1 MKIKI
6 TYPKVSPKIIKHQRL
21 INFMKWPLLIAV
33 VICPIINLI
42 TGGKAWSL
50 VVLMS
55 IYMAWDLV
63 ISRDLVEYNRISQFV
78 KLITLT
84 SLLLITID
92 VFLTPGWAL
101 EAVPILIFSGLIV
114 TSVLFFTDIERQK
127 QNIFPFLFL
136 ILLSQRKSTTIN
148 PKSKIFLDNYCC
160 LELWLNGLSIRYRN
174 HILTWQIEKKEVV
187 LCGKTKCH

>member
-92 VFLTPGWAL
+92 VFLAPGLAL
-101 EAVPILIFSGLIV
+101 DAVPILIFSGLIV

-136 ILLSQRKSTTIN
+136 ILLS
-148 PKSKIFLDNYCC
+148 IFSSII
-160 LELWLNGLSIRYRN
+160 GLSFY
-174 HILTWQIEKKEVV
+174 HEKDSWPLTVMGAVALFLLITLSITLKENIINELKKGFSV
-187 LCGKTKCH
+187 K

>member
-127 QNIFPFLFL
+127 QYIFPFLFL
-136 ILLSQRKSTTIN
+136 ILLS
-148 PKSKIFLDNYCC
+148 IFSSIV
-160 LELWLNGLSIRYRN
+160 GLSFY
-174 HILTWQIEKKEVV
+174 HEKDSWPLTVMGAVALFLLITLTITLKENIINELKKGFSV
-187 LCGKTKCH
+187 K

>member
-55 IYMAWDLV
+55 LYMAWDLV

-78 KLITLT
+78 KFITLT

-92 VFLTPGWAL
+92 VFLAPGWAL

-136 ILLSQRKSTTIN
+136 ILLS
-148 PKSKIFLDNYCC
+148 IFSSVI
-160 LELWLNGLSIRYRN
+160 GLSFY
-174 HILTWQIEKKEVV
+174 HEKDSWPLTVMGIVALFLLITLSITLKENIINELKKGFSV
-187 LCGKTKCH
+187 K

>member
-50 VVLMS
+50 LVLMS

-92 VFLTPGWAL
+92 VFLAPGWAL

-136 ILLSQRKSTTIN
+136 ILLSIISSIV
-148 PKSKIFLDNYCC
+148 
-160 LELWLNGLSIRYRN
+160 GLSFY
-174 HILTWQIEKKEVV
+174 HEKDSWPLTVMGAVALFLLITLTITLKENIINELKKGFSV
-187 LCGKTKCH
+187 K

>member
-92 VFLTPGWAL
+92 VFLAPGWAL

-136 ILLSQRKSTTIN
+136 ILLS
-148 PKSKIFLDNYCC
+148 IFSSII
-160 LELWLNGLSIRYRN
+160 GLSFY
-174 HILTWQIEKKEVV
+174 HEKDSWPLTVMGAVALFLLITLSITLKENIINELKKGFS
-187 LCGKTKCH
+187 LK

>member
-92 VFLTPGWAL
+92 VFLAPGWAL

-136 ILLSQRKSTTIN
+136 ILLS
-148 PKSKIFLDNYCC
+148 IFSSIV
-160 LELWLNGLSIRYRN
+160 GLSFY
-174 HILTWQIEKKEVV
+174 HEKDSWPLTVMGVVALFLFITLSITLKENIINELKKGFSV
-187 LCGKTKCH
+187 K

>member
-92 VFLTPGWAL
+92 VFLAPGWAL

-114 TSVLFFTDIERQK
+114 TSVLFFTDIEKQK
-127 QNIFPFLFL
+127 QNIFPFLLL
-136 ILLSQRKSTTIN
+136 ILLS
-148 PKSKIFLDNYCC
+148 IFSSII
-160 LELWLNGLSIRYRN
+160 GLSFY
-174 HILTWQIEKKEVV
+174 HEKDSWPLTVMGVVALFLLITLSITLKENIINELKKGFSV
-187 LCGKTKCH
+187 K

>member
-42 TGGKAWSL
+42 IGGKAWSL

-92 VFLTPGWAL
+92 VFLAPGWAL

-114 TSVLFFTDIERQK
+114 TSVLFLTDIERQK

-136 ILLSQRKSTTIN
+136 ILLS
-148 PKSKIFLDNYCC
+148 IFSSII
-160 LELWLNGLSIRYRN
+160 GLSFY
-174 HILTWQIEKKEVV
+174 HEKDSWPLTVMGAVALFLLITLTITLKENIINELKKGFSV
-187 LCGKTKCH
+187 K

>member
-92 VFLTPGWAL
+92 VFLAPGWAL

-136 ILLSQRKSTTIN
+136 ILLS
-148 PKSKIFLDNYCC
+148 IFSSIV
-160 LELWLNGLSIRYRN
+160 GLSFY
-174 HILTWQIEKKEVV
+174 HEKDSWPLTVMGAVALFLLITLTITLKENIINELKKGFSV
-187 LCGKTKCH
+187 K

>member
-55 IYMAWDLV
+55 IYMAWNLV

-92 VFLTPGWAL
+92 VFLAPGWAL

-136 ILLSQRKSTTIN
+136 ILLS
-148 PKSKIFLDNYCC
+148 IFSSII
-160 LELWLNGLSIRYRN
+160 GLSFY
-174 HILTWQIEKKEVV
+174 HEKDSWPLTVMGIVAFFLLITLSITLKENIINELKKGFSV
-187 LCGKTKCH
+187 K

>member
-21 INFMKWPLLIAV
+21 INVMKWPLLIAV

-92 VFLTPGWAL
+92 VFLAPGWAL

-136 ILLSQRKSTTIN
+136 ILLS
-148 PKSKIFLDNYCC
+148 IFSSII
-160 LELWLNGLSIRYRN
+160 GLSFY
-174 HILTWQIEKKEVV
+174 HEKDSWPLAVMGAVALFLLITLSITLKENIINELKKGFSV
-187 LCGKTKCH
+187 K

>member
-42 TGGKAWSL
+42 TGGKAWNL

-136 ILLSQRKSTTIN
+136 ILLS
-148 PKSKIFLDNYCC
+148 IFSSII
-160 LELWLNGLSIRYRN
+160 GLSFY
-174 HILTWQIEKKEVV
+174 HEKDSWPLTVMGVVALFLLITLTITLKENIINELKKGFSV
-187 LCGKTKCH
+187 K

>member
-55 IYMAWDLV
+55 IYMAWNLV

-92 VFLTPGWAL
+92 VFLAPGLAL
-101 EAVPILIFSGLIV
+101 DAVPILIFSGLIV

-136 ILLSQRKSTTIN
+136 ILLS
-148 PKSKIFLDNYCC
+148 IFSSII
-160 LELWLNGLSIRYRN
+160 GLSFY
-174 HILTWQIEKKEVV
+174 HEKDSWPLTVMGVVALFLLITLSITLKENIINELKKGFSV
-187 LCGKTKCH
+187 K

>member
-55 IYMAWDLV
+55 IYMAWNLV

-84 SLLLITID
+84 SLLLIIID
-92 VFLTPGWAL
+92 IFLAPGWAL

-136 ILLSQRKSTTIN
+136 ILLS
-148 PKSKIFLDNYCC
+148 IFSSII
-160 LELWLNGLSIRYRN
+160 GLSFY
-174 HILTWQIEKKEVV
+174 HEKDSWPLTVMGIVALFLLITLSITLKENIINELKKGFSV
-187 LCGKTKCH
+187 K

>member
-42 TGGKAWSL
+42 TDGKAWSL

-92 VFLTPGWAL
+92 VFLAPGWAL

-136 ILLSQRKSTTIN
+136 ILLS
-148 PKSKIFLDNYCC
+148 IFSSII
-160 LELWLNGLSIRYRN
+160 GLSFY
-174 HILTWQIEKKEVV
+174 HEKDSWPLTVMGVVALFLLITLTITLKENIINELKKGFSV
-187 LCGKTKCH
+187 K

>member
-6 TYPKVSPKIIKHQRL
+6 TYPKVSPKIIKYQRL

-55 IYMAWDLV
+55 IYMAWNLV

-92 VFLTPGWAL
+92 IFLAPGWAL

-136 ILLSQRKSTTIN
+136 ILLS
-148 PKSKIFLDNYCC
+148 IFSSII
-160 LELWLNGLSIRYRN
+160 GLSFY
-174 HILTWQIEKKEVV
+174 HEKDSWPLTVMGVVALFLLITLSITLKENIINELKKGFSV
-187 LCGKTKCH
+187 K

>member
-55 IYMAWDLV
+55 IYMAWNLV

-92 VFLTPGWAL
+92 VFLAPGWAL

-136 ILLSQRKSTTIN
+136 ILLS
-148 PKSKIFLDNYCC
+148 IFSSVI
-160 LELWLNGLSIRYRN
+160 GLSFY
-174 HILTWQIEKKEVV
+174 HEKDSWPLTVMGAVALFLLITLSITLKENIINELKKGFSV
-187 LCGKTKCH
+187 K

>member
-55 IYMAWDLV
+55 IYMAWNLV

-92 VFLTPGWAL
+92 VFLAPGWAL

-136 ILLSQRKSTTIN
+136 ILLS
-148 PKSKIFLDNYCC
+148 IFSSII
-160 LELWLNGLSIRYRN
+160 GLSFY
-174 HILTWQIEKKEVV
+174 HEKDSWPLTVMGVVALFLLITLSITLKENIINELKKGFSV
-187 LCGKTKCH
+187 K

>member
-92 VFLTPGWAL
+92 VFLAPGWAL

-136 ILLSQRKSTTIN
+136 ILLSIISSIV
-148 PKSKIFLDNYCC
+148 
-160 LELWLNGLSIRYRN
+160 GLSFYHEKDSWPLTVMGAVALFLLI
-174 HILTWQIEKKEVV
+174 ILTITLKENIINELKKGFSV
-187 LCGKTKCH
+187 K

>member
-42 TGGKAWSL
+42 TGDKAWSL

-92 VFLTPGWAL
+92 VFLAPGWAL

-136 ILLSQRKSTTIN
+136 ILLS
-148 PKSKIFLDNYCC
+148 IFSSIV
-160 LELWLNGLSIRYRN
+160 GLSFY
-174 HILTWQIEKKEVV
+174 HEKDSWPLTVMGAVALFLLITLSITLKENIINELKKGFSV
-187 LCGKTKCH
+187 K

>member
-21 INFMKWPLLIAV
+21 INFMKWPLLIIAV

-92 VFLTPGWAL
+92 IFLSPGWAL

-136 ILLSQRKSTTIN
+136 ILLS
-148 PKSKIFLDNYCC
+148 IFSSIV
-160 LELWLNGLSIRYRN
+160 GLSFY
-174 HILTWQIEKKEVV
+174 HEKDSWPLTVMGAVALFLLITLSITLKENIINELKKGFSV
-187 LCGKTKCH
+187 K

>member
-6 TYPKVSPKIIKHQRL
+6 TYPKVSPKIIKHQKL
-21 INFMKWPLLIAV
+21 INVMKWPLLIAV

-92 VFLTPGWAL
+92 VFLAPGWAL

-136 ILLSQRKSTTIN
+136 ILLS
-148 PKSKIFLDNYCC
+148 IFSSII
-160 LELWLNGLSIRYRN
+160 GLSFY
-174 HILTWQIEKKEVV
+174 HEKDSWPLAVMGAVALFLLITLSITLKENIINELKKGFSV
-187 LCGKTKCH
+187 K

>member
-55 IYMAWDLV
+55 IYIAWDLV

-92 VFLTPGWAL
+92 VFLAPGWAL

-136 ILLSQRKSTTIN
+136 ILLSIISSIV
-148 PKSKIFLDNYCC
+148 
-160 LELWLNGLSIRYRN
+160 GLSFY
-174 HILTWQIEKKEVV
+174 HEKDSWPLTVMGVVALFLLITLSITLKENIINELKKGFSV
-187 LCGKTKCH
+187 K

>member
-42 TGGKAWSL
+42 IGGKAWSL

-92 VFLTPGWAL
+92 VFLAPGWAL

-136 ILLSQRKSTTIN
+136 ILLS
-148 PKSKIFLDNYCC
+148 IFSSIV
-160 LELWLNGLSIRYRN
+160 GLSFY
-174 HILTWQIEKKEVV
+174 HEKDSWSLTVMGVVALFLLITLSITLKENIINELKKGFSV
-187 LCGKTKCH
+187 K

>member
-6 TYPKVSPKIIKHQRL
+6 TSPKVSPKIIKHQRL

-92 VFLTPGWAL
+92 VFLAPGWAL

-136 ILLSQRKSTTIN
+136 ILLS
-148 PKSKIFLDNYCC
+148 IFSSII
-160 LELWLNGLSIRYRN
+160 GLSFY
-174 HILTWQIEKKEVV
+174 HEKDSWPLTVMGVVALFLLITLTITLKENIINELKKGFSV
-187 LCGKTKCH
+187 K

>member
-42 TGGKAWSL
+42 NGGKAWSL

-55 IYMAWDLV
+55 IYMTWDLV

-92 VFLTPGWAL
+92 VFLASGWAL

-136 ILLSQRKSTTIN
+136 ILLS
-148 PKSKIFLDNYCC
+148 IFSSIV
-160 LELWLNGLSIRYRN
+160 GLSFY
-174 HILTWQIEKKEVV
+174 HEKDSWPLTVMGAVALFLLITLSITLKENIINELKKGFSV
-187 LCGKTKCH
+187 K

>member
-92 VFLTPGWAL
+92 VFLAPGWAL

-114 TSVLFFTDIERQK
+114 TLVLFFTDIEKQK

-136 ILLSQRKSTTIN
+136 ILLS
-148 PKSKIFLDNYCC
+148 IFSSVI
-160 LELWLNGLSIRYRN
+160 GLSFY
-174 HILTWQIEKKEVV
+174 HEKDSWPLTVMGIVALFLLITLSITLKENIINELKKGFSV
-187 LCGKTKCH
+187 K

>member
-92 VFLTPGWAL
+92 IFLSPGWAL

-136 ILLSQRKSTTIN
+136 ILLS
-148 PKSKIFLDNYCC
+148 IFSSIV
-160 LELWLNGLSIRYRN
+160 GLSFY
-174 HILTWQIEKKEVV
+174 HEKDSWPLTVMGAVALFLLITLSITLKENIINELKKGFSV
-187 LCGKTKCH
+187 K

>member
-92 VFLTPGWAL
+92 VFLAPGLAL
-101 EAVPILIFSGLIV
+101 DAVPILIFSGLIV
-114 TSVLFFTDIERQK
+114 TSVLFLTDIERQK

-136 ILLSQRKSTTIN
+136 ILLS
-148 PKSKIFLDNYCC
+148 IFSSIV
-160 LELWLNGLSIRYRN
+160 GLSFY
-174 HILTWQIEKKEVV
+174 HEKDSWPLTVMGIVALFLLITLSITLKENIINELKKGFSV
-187 LCGKTKCH
+187 K

>member
-6 TYPKVSPKIIKHQRL
+6 TYPEVAPDKVKHQKF
-21 INFMKWPLLIAV
+21 INFIKWPILIAV
-33 VICPIINLI
+33 IICPILNIV

-55 IYMAWDLV
+55 IYMVWDLV

-84 SLLLITID
+84 GLLLTIID
-92 VFLTPGWAL
+92 IFLAPGWAI
-101 EAVPILIFSGLIV
+101 EAVSILIFSGLIV
-114 TSVLFFTDIERQK
+114 TAILFFTDLERQK

-136 ILLSQRKSTTIN
+136 ILLS
-148 PKSKIFLDNYCC
+148 IFSSII
-160 LELWLNGLSIRYRN
+160 GLSFYHQEDNWGLAVMGGIAL
-174 HILTWQIEKKEVV
+174 ILLVALNIVLKDNIINELKK
-187 LCGKTKCH
+187 GFHTM

>member
-55 IYMAWDLV
+55 IYIAWDLV

-92 VFLTPGWAL
+92 VFLAPGWAL

-136 ILLSQRKSTTIN
+136 ILLS
-148 PKSKIFLDNYCC
+148 IFSSII
-160 LELWLNGLSIRYRN
+160 GLSFY
-174 HILTWQIEKKEVV
+174 HEKDSWPLTVMGVVALFLLITLSITLKENMINELKKGFSV
-187 LCGKTKCH
+187 K

>member
-92 VFLTPGWAL
+92 VFLAPGWAL

-136 ILLSQRKSTTIN
+136 ILLS
-148 PKSKIFLDNYCC
+148 IFSSIV
-160 LELWLNGLSIRYRN
+160 GLSFY
-174 HILTWQIEKKEVV
+174 HEKDSWPLTVMGMVALFLLITLTITLKENIINELKKGFSV
-187 LCGKTKCH
+187 K

>member
-92 VFLTPGWAL
+92 AFLAPGWAL
-101 EAVPILIFSGLIV
+101 EAVPILLFSGLIV

-136 ILLSQRKSTTIN
+136 ILLS
-148 PKSKIFLDNYCC
+148 IFSSII
-160 LELWLNGLSIRYRN
+160 GLSFY
-174 HILTWQIEKKEVV
+174 HEKDSWPLTVMGAVALFLLITLSITLKENIINELKKGFSV
-187 LCGKTKCH
+187 K

>member
-21 INFMKWPLLIAV
+21 INFMKWPLLITV

-92 VFLTPGWAL
+92 VFLAPGWAL

-114 TSVLFFTDIERQK
+114 TSVLFFTDIEKQK

-136 ILLSQRKSTTIN
+136 ILLS
-148 PKSKIFLDNYCC
+148 IFSSII
-160 LELWLNGLSIRYRN
+160 GLSFY
-174 HILTWQIEKKEVV
+174 HEKDSWPLTVMGVVALFLLITLSITLKENIINELKKGFSV
-187 LCGKTKCH
+187 K

>member
-55 IYMAWDLV
+55 IYMVWDLV

-92 VFLTPGWAL
+92 VFLAPGWAL
-101 EAVPILIFSGLIV
+101 DAVPILIFSGLIV
-114 TSVLFFTDIERQK
+114 TSVLFFTDIEKQK

-136 ILLSQRKSTTIN
+136 ILLS
-148 PKSKIFLDNYCC
+148 IFSSII
-160 LELWLNGLSIRYRN
+160 GLSFY
-174 HILTWQIEKKEVV
+174 HEKDSWPLIVMGAVALFLLITLSITLKENIINELKKGFSV
-187 LCGKTKCH
+187 K

>member
-42 TGGKAWSL
+42 TDGKAWSL

-92 VFLTPGWAL
+92 VFLAPGWAL
-101 EAVPILIFSGLIV
+101 EAVPILIFSCLIV

-136 ILLSQRKSTTIN
+136 ILLS
-148 PKSKIFLDNYCC
+148 IFSSII
-160 LELWLNGLSIRYRN
+160 GLSFY
-174 HILTWQIEKKEVV
+174 HEKDSWPLTVMGVVALFLLITLTITLKENIINELKKGFSV
-187 LCGKTKCH
+187 K

>member
-55 IYMAWDLV
+55 IYIAWDLV

-92 VFLTPGWAL
+92 IFLAPGWAL

-136 ILLSQRKSTTIN
+136 ILLS
-148 PKSKIFLDNYCC
+148 IFSSII
-160 LELWLNGLSIRYRN
+160 GLSFY
-174 HILTWQIEKKEVV
+174 HEKDSWPLTVMGVVALFLLITLSITLKENIINELKKGFSV
-187 LCGKTKCH
+187 K

>member
-55 IYMAWDLV
+55 IYMAWNLV

-92 VFLTPGWAL
+92 VFLAPGWAL

-136 ILLSQRKSTTIN
+136 ILLS
-148 PKSKIFLDNYCC
+148 IFSSIV
-160 LELWLNGLSIRYRN
+160 GLSFY
-174 HILTWQIEKKEVV
+174 HEKDSWPLTVMGAVALFLLITLSITLKENIINELKKGFSV
-187 LCGKTKCH
+187 K